1 MDLLER
7 LLQAAKAGGRAGS
20 VIEALVLQALA
31 HQAQG
36 DIPPA
41 LVSLERALTLAEPE
55 GYIRIFV
62 DEGQPMQTLLAE
74 SLAHGADPVY
84 VTRLLAAMNQQMG
97 DETAIP
103 DPNQL
108 LIEPLSKR
116 ELEVLRL
123 LAMGHTNQAVAD
135 ELIIAVSTVKKH
147 VNNIFGKLG
156 VGSRTQ
162 AVSRARELDLL

>member
-1 MDLLER
+1 V
-7 LLQAAKAGGRAGS
+7 AFA
-20 VIEALVLQALA
+20 
-31 HQAQG
+31 
-36 DIPPA
+36 P
-41 LVSLERALTLAEPE
+41 LERALTLAEPE
-55 GYIRIFV
+55 GYVRIFV

-84 VTRLLAAMNQQMG
+84 LTQLLAAINQQLG
-97 DETAIP
+97 DETVIP

-116 ELEVLRL
+116 EFEVLRL
-123 LAMGHTNQAVAD
+123 LAIGHTNQAVAD

-162 AVSRARELDLL
+162 AVIRARELDLL

>member
-1 MDLLER
+1 
-7 LLQAAKAGGRAGS
+7 
-20 VIEALVLQALA
+20 
-31 HQAQG
+31 
-36 DIPPA
+36 
-41 LVSLERALTLAEPE
+41 
-55 GYIRIFV
+55 
-62 DEGQPMQTLLAE
+62 
-74 SLAHGADPVY
+74 
-84 VTRLLAAMNQQMG
+84 MNRQRS
-97 DETAIP
+97 DETAVP

-123 LAMGHTNQAVAD
+123 LAIGHTNQAVAD

-162 AVSRARELDLL
+162 AVSRARELDLM